1 MIKNYVLDTNVV
13 VHAPAAIYS
22 FEDNQVILPIIL
34 LEELDNLKKKDG
46 LVGYQARTAIKVIND
61 ARQYGNI
68 HEGLTLPNGGMLK
81 VELNHMTPVAMPDG
95 MDFNKND
102 NKIISIA
109 KNIQTES
116 AKQGIRTILV
126 TKDLCMAI
134 KAESLGLEV
143 EDYLNDKVD
152 VDNLYQ
158 GYRDVTLSTQQIDQI
173 YENGLTD
180 LSEIEPAP
188 YPNEF
193 FCIKSFDVNSH
204 ETIARYDG
212 QRLIPLKFSAD
223 KAWGLVPRNRE
234 QRMALELLQNS
245 SIHFVSILGSAGTG
259 KTLLAIAVALQ
270 KVLEEGLYNKIIYV
284 KPVVSAGDAIGFLP
298 GTERKKLKP
307 FMDSFGDALESLM
320 NDKKK
325 ASSGKGD
332 KLAKRKN
339 KTTDEKP
346 TFNIENFLEQYA
358 DMGIIEMKTFAF
370 MRGRTLNNAMVII
383 DEAQQITP
391 HLAKLML
398 TRAGQN
404 AKFVMLGD
412 ASDNQIDNMLID
424 SRSNGLVYVVDKMRP
439 SPITGHLTLQEVERS
454 PLARAAEELL

>member
-68 HEGLTLPNGGMLK
+68 HEGLTLPNGGMPK

-298 GTERKKLKP
+298 GTEREKLKP

>member
-68 HEGLTLPNGGMLK
+68 HEGLTLPNGGMPK

-116 AKQGIRTILV
+116 AKQGIRTILA

-298 GTERKKLKP
+298 GTEREKLKP

-332 KLAKRKN
+332 TLAKRKN